1 MDWKNYSEPE
11 ISYCLGLWEDLNSKF
26 PNLFSNQHKSKLAK
40 KANFVFQSNPSLF
53 NTILSWGSSH
63 YKDIPL
69 DLILE
74 KLPTASGF
82 DNYIDSLSEFANI
95 DITKTDNLAI
105 QYIGSN
111 NNIETSNIDQVFEL
125 LRRAKRIDLIQKFN
139 LNQTNIYNLFYY
151 TNDSEFEISKKIFLD
166 NISINELNS
175 NQIREEAKFHW
186 IAEQVPKCQNLS
198 FSQWEAFYKI
208 DNNILSSEL
217 NNYSVSK
224 ILFKNKQVFKYLEI
238 KNKSLIESKSQDLK
252 DVEDKY
258 QELTKNDTIRTK
270 DKVLLDFKHIVELKQ
285 SIPILKRTLSTLI
298 NLLIILLIILG
309 FIVYKYYNLNKMSQ
323 VGKKTETMLL
333 NQNDSLKM
341 KIDSLR
347 VKTKIDT
354 IATIKDSI
362 RLDSIK

>member
-1 MDWKNYSEPE
+1 M
-11 ISYCLGLWEDLNSKF
+11 
-26 PNLFSNQHKSKLAK
+26 
-40 KANFVFQSNPSLF
+40 
-53 NTILSWGSSH
+53 
-63 YKDIPL
+63 
-69 DLILE
+69 
-74 KLPTASGF
+74 
-82 DNYIDSLSEFANI
+82 
-95 DITKTDNLAI
+95 
-105 QYIGSN
+105 
-111 NNIETSNIDQVFEL
+111 
-125 LRRAKRIDLIQKFN
+125 
-139 LNQTNIYNLFYY
+139 
-151 TNDSEFEISKKIFLD
+151 
-166 NISINELNS
+166 
-175 NQIREEAKFHW
+175 
-186 IAEQVPKCQNLS
+186 S

-362 RLDSIK
+362 GLN